1 MYRMVNTK
9 TLLPV
14 LNFKAILLLTLPYIL
29 DYAFHVVRI
38 FDELLPLQNG
48 SADTEIS
55 DFELDLSL
63 LYLKKNNDSTL
74 VQNLNSKRL
83 RN

>member
-55 DFELDLSL
+55 DFELDHSL
-63 LYLKKNNDSTL
+63 LYFKKNNDFTL
-74 VQNLNSKRL
+74 VQNLNSKL
-83 RN
+83 LHN